1 MNRSRTRKDGHPNT
15 SPIMASTPSNRHPK
29 LAPSNTPVTT
39 PNSRFPG
46 RGKAQEPSLFLKR
59 VIGTTCSSP
68 TGFDSVDRCFC
79 YIAGGAVVVA
89 DLSGSNYTQRFYRAR
104 PTAVPVFSVA
114 PVQRGSSGPFAT
126 PKANDARNRV
136 AAAPR
141 DPIHSSPSDRG
152 DSPASKTWTSRERI
166 KAATCVS
173 LSRDGRFLAVGETG
187 YSPRVLIFTLKE
199 GSSSDQPLVSINEHA
214 FGVRAVAWSPDGKFL
229 ASLGDPNDGFLFIW
243 KIDPRTGSA
252 RLFQQN
258 RCTAQVNGMIW
269 LGSTLVSF
277 GTRHVKAWKVVDEA
291 QRPPSPPKRSLTPQE
306 AQKTLTGRNVLLGS
320 LLEASFTCA
329 MPFDEAHALLCSD
342 AGDICILDDSNGQI
356 KLFHAAETGFP
367 VTCCTIRGS
376 VALLG
381 GKDGQFVTL
390 DVKTLN
396 IEAATTSAPKLAKG
410 ESGLSGFAVMGVVQ
424 DQLVTIDSERSIEIW
439 EADQL
444 PNKSAQ
450 QSTPIRLAGQSDP
463 VLGVQPLKMSDE
475 MDLAFFTWSKS
486 GKVLLWDLNGIVNH
500 SFDIPVDDCHLGN
513 EVDPQNQLCVVRAD
527 ASGRIFASG
536 DRAGVFRIIDRST
549 GEQLLETKAHSSEIT
564 HVAFQ
569 SNASRTIIATCGRD
583 RTVQLFQRLTNG
595 SFDLLQTLEFPA
607 RVTHLILSS
616 DDRVI
621 TCSMDR
627 NIQVYELVTKQGEA
641 DSLAAIYSRSI
652 SLKASPVSM
661 VLDSDCRSI
670 FVSSLDRSICRFDIE
685 SGRQT
690 NTFKCTDENGTENA
704 VVDSLHFGPSKRD
717 EIPTLIGISNTDKS
731 VRVYDS
737 HNGAFMDR
745 EWGHTESINGVTL
758 VDGGEATR
766 KVVSVGCDGTIMI
779 WALDLRDP
787 ELRAGSRSPSPVG
800 GSSRPVLRRV
810 LSKAELAEFPRP
822 SSSGGRRSPPTRSL
836 RHRKSRQNISSS
848 SVKTPTTTQ
857 FPHTTSPSRS
867 RTDNPPSRRTSST
880 RSGECPSPES
890 PATTRLARRP
900 SLPALNANPSHP
912 TARKKS
918 SAISLRSSYG
928 AGSLQTAT
936 EQICR
941 QLRTYRSKLSSAEP
955 ISSEAMTELET
966 ELRLTTAALGE
977 RISRDSQAVRESML
991 SGLLDQYSERLVSML
1006 DERLRLRLSEAQ
1018 FNGSWGG
1025 RSGESSPTLLTPSS
1039 TFGVER
1045 VRPRTAGE
1053 GTRKASN

>member
-1 MNRSRTRKDGHPNT
+1 M
-15 SPIMASTPSNRHPK
+15 
-29 LAPSNTPVTT
+29 
-39 PNSRFPG
+39 
-46 RGKAQEPSLFLKR
+46 
-59 VIGTTCSSP
+59 
-68 TGFDSVDRCFC
+68 
-79 YIAGGAVVVA
+79 A
-89 DLSGSNYTQRFYRAR
+89 DLDGSNYTQRFYRAR

-114 PVQRGSSGPFAT
+114 PVQHGSSGPYAI

-141 DPIHSSPSDRG
+141 DPIRSSPSDRG

-166 KAATCVS
+166 KAATSVS

-187 YSPRVLIFTLKE
+187 YSPRVLIFNLKE

-214 FGVRAVAWSPDGKFL
+214 FGVRAVAWSSDGKFL

-243 KIDPRTGSA
+243 KIDPRTGCA

-258 RCTAQVNGMIW
+258 RCTAQVSGMIW
-269 LGSTLVSF
+269 LGSTLISF
-277 GTRHVKAWKVVDEA
+277 GTRHVKAWKVVDEV

-329 MPFDEAHALLCSD
+329 VPFDDARALLCSD
-342 AGDICILDDSNGQI
+342 AGDICILDDSSGQI
-356 KLFHAAETGFP
+356 KLIPAAEAGFP

-396 IEAATTSAPKLAKG
+396 TEAALTSAPKLAKG

-424 DQLVTIDSERSIEIW
+424 TQLVTIDSERSIEIW
-439 EADQL
+439 GADQL
-444 PNKSAQ
+444 PNKSTQ

-463 VLGVQPLKMSDE
+463 VLGVQPLTMFDE

-486 GKVLLWDLNGIVNH
+486 GKVLLWDLDGIVKH
-500 SFDIPVDDCHLGN
+500 SFDIPVNDCHLGN

-527 ASGRIFASG
+527 GSGRIFASG
-536 DRAGVFRIIDRST
+536 DKAGVFRVMDRST
-549 GEQLLETKAHSSEIT
+549 GQQLLETKAHSSEIT
-564 HVAFQ
+564 HVAFE

-583 RTVQLFQRLTNG
+583 RTVQLFQRLSNG

-616 DDRVI
+616 DDRVV

-704 VVDSLHFGPSKRD
+704 VVDSLHFGPSKRN
-717 EIPTLIGISNTDKS
+717 EIPTIIGISNTDKS

-737 HNGAFMDR
+737 QSGAFMDR

-758 VDGGEATR
+758 VDSREATR

-800 GSSRPVLRRV
+800 GGSSRPVLRRV
-810 LSKAELAEFPRP
+810 LSKAELAEYPRP
-822 SSSGGRRSPPTRSL
+822 SSSGGRRSPQTRSL

-857 FPHTTSPSRS
+857 FPHTSPSRS
-867 RTDNPPSRRTSST
+867 RTDENPSRRTSSS
-880 RSGECPSPES
+880 RSGACPSPES
-890 PATTRLARRP
+890 PATARLTRRP
-900 SLPALNANPSHP
+900 SLPALGANPSHP

-918 SAISLRSSYG
+918 SAVSLRSSYG
-928 AGSLQTAT
+928 VGSLQTAT
-936 EQICR
+936 EQTCR
-941 QLRTYRSKLSSAEP
+941 QLRTYRNKLSSAEP
-955 ISSEAMTELET
+955 ISSEAIAELET
-966 ELRLTTAALGE
+966 ELRHTTAALSD
-977 RISRDSQAVRESML
+977 RVTRDSQAVSESVL

-1018 FNGSWGG
+1018 FNGSWGS

-1053 GTRKASN
+1053 GTRKASD

>member
-1 MNRSRTRKDGHPNT
+1 
-15 SPIMASTPSNRHPK
+15 MASTPSNRHLK
-29 LAPSNTPVTT
+29 LASSNPQSTS
-39 PNSRFPG
+39 PNSRFPS
-46 RGKAQEPSLFLKR
+46 RGKAQEPCLFLKR
-59 VIGTTCSSP
+59 VIGTTCTSP
-68 TGFDSVDRCFC
+68 TGFDSVEQSFC

-89 DLSGSNYTQRFYRAR
+89 DIDGNKYSQRFYRAR
-104 PTAVPVFSVA
+104 PAAVPVFSVA
-114 PVQRGSSGPFAT
+114 PVQHGSSGPYAT

-141 DPIHSSPSDRG
+141 DSSYSSPSDWG
-152 DSPASKTWTSRERI
+152 DSPAAKTWTSRERI

-269 LGSTLVSF
+269 LGSTVITF
-277 GTRHVKAWKVVDEA
+277 GTRHVKAWKVVDEV
-291 QRPPSPPKRSLTPQE
+291 QRPPSPPKRTLTPQE
-306 AQKTLTGRNVLLGS
+306 AQKTLIGRNVLLGS

-329 MPFDEAHALLCSD
+329 IPFDETHALLCSD
-342 AGDICILDDSNGQI
+342 AGDVCVLDDSSGQI
-356 KLFHAAETGFP
+356 KLTRAAETGFS
-367 VTCCTIRGS
+367 VTCCTRRGS

-396 IEAATTSAPKLAKG
+396 AEAAPTSAPSLAKG

-439 EADQL
+439 EANHL
-444 PNKSAQ
+444 PCKSAQ
-450 QSTPIRLAGQSDP
+450 ASTPIRLAGQNDP
-463 VLGVQPLKMSDE
+463 VLGVQPLTASDE
-475 MDLAFFTWSKS
+475 MELAFFTWSKA
-486 GKVLLWDLNGIVNH
+486 GKVLLWDLDGIVKH
-500 SFDIPVDDCHLGN
+500 SFDIPVNECHLSN
-513 EVDPQNQLCVVRAD
+513 DMDPQNQLCVVKAD

-536 DRAGVFRIIDRST
+536 DRAGILRVTDRST
-549 GEQLLETKAHSSEIT
+549 GQQLLETKAHSSEIT
-564 HVAFQ
+564 HIAFQ
-569 SNASRTIIATCGRD
+569 SDASKAIVATCGRD
-583 RTVQLFQRLTNG
+583 RTVQIFQRLSNG

-621 TCSMDR
+621 TCSQDR
-627 NIQVYELVTKQGEA
+627 NIQVHELVSKQGDA
-641 DSLAAIYSRSI
+641 DSLAAIYCRSI

-670 FVSSLDRSICRFDIE
+670 FVSSLDRSIGRFELD
-685 SGRQT
+685 SGRQMS
-690 NTFKCTDENGTENA
+690 TFKCTDENATENA
-704 VVDSLHFGPSKRD
+704 VVDSLVFGQSRGD
-717 EIPTLIGISNTDKS
+717 EIPTVLGISNTDKS

-737 HNGAFMDR
+737 QSGVFMDR

-758 VDGGEATR
+758 VDNGEATR
-766 KVVSVGCDGTIMI
+766 KVVSAFFFG
-779 WALDLRDP
+779 
-787 ELRAGSRSPSPVG
+787 
-800 GSSRPVLRRV
+800 RP
-810 LSKAELAEFPRP
+810 AITAQIT
-822 SSSGGRRSPPTRSL
+822 SSS
-836 RHRKSRQNISSS
+836 KISTKHILILS
-848 SVKTPTTTQ
+848 Q
-857 FPHTTSPSRS
+857 D
-867 RTDNPPSRRTSST
+867 TDQ
-880 RSGECPSPES
+880 SGEPPSPES
-890 PATTRLARRP
+890 PATSRLTRRP
-900 SLPALNANPSHP
+900 SLPALGATPSHP

-936 EQICR
+936 EQTCR

-955 ISSEAMTELET
+955 ISFEMMSELEN
-966 ELRLTTAALGE
+966 ELRLTATALGD
-977 RISRDSQAVRESML
+977 RVSRDKQSVSESVL

-1018 FNGSWGG
+1018 FNGGWGG
-1025 RSGESSPTLLTPSS
+1025 RSGENSPTLLTPSS
-1039 TFGVER
+1039 TFDIER

-1053 GTRKASN
+1053 GARKASG

>member
-1 MNRSRTRKDGHPNT
+1 
-15 SPIMASTPSNRHPK
+15 MASTPSNRHLK
-29 LAPSNTPVTT
+29 LAPSNTPVTS

-89 DLSGSNYTQRFYRAR
+89 DLDGGSYAQRFYRAR

-114 PVQRGSSGPFAT
+114 PVQRGSSGPYAT

-152 DSPASKTWTSRERI
+152 DSASKTWTSRERI

-187 YSPRVLIFTLKE
+187 YSPRVLIFTLKD

-214 FGVRAVAWSPDGKFL
+214 FGVRAVAWSPDGRFL

-269 LGSTLVSF
+269 LGSTLISF
-277 GTRHVKAWKVVDEA
+277 GTRHVKAWKVVDEV
-291 QRPPSPPKRSLTPQE
+291 QRPPSPPKRTLTPQE
-306 AQKTLTGRNVLLGS
+306 AQKTLIGRNVLLGS

-329 MPFDEAHALLCSD
+329 IPCDEAHALLCSD
-342 AGDICILDDSNGQI
+342 AGDICILDDSTGQI
-356 KLFHAAETGFP
+356 KLTPAAETGFP
-367 VTCCTIRGS
+367 VACCTIRGS
-376 VALLG
+376 IALLG
-381 GKDGQFVTL
+381 GRDGQFVTL
-390 DVKTLN
+390 DVNTLST
-396 IEAATTSAPKLAKG
+396 EAATTSAPKLAKG
-410 ESGLSGFAVMGVVQ
+410 ESGLSGFSVMGVIQ

-450 QSTPIRLAGQSDP
+450 QSMPIRLAGQSDP
-463 VLGVQPLKMSDE
+463 VLGVQPLTMSDE
-475 MDLAFFTWSKS
+475 TDLAFFTWSKS
-486 GKVLLWDLNGIVNH
+486 GKVLLWDLDGIVKH

-513 EVDPQNQLCVVRAD
+513 ETDPQNQLCVVRAD
-527 ASGRIFASG
+527 CDGRIFASG
-536 DRAGVFRIIDRST
+536 D
-549 GEQLLETKAHSSEIT
+549 KA
-564 HVAFQ
+564 
-569 SNASRTIIATCGRD
+569 
-583 RTVQLFQRLTNG
+583 
-595 SFDLLQTLEFPA
+595 
-607 RVTHLILSS
+607 
-616 DDRVI
+616 
-621 TCSMDR
+621 
-627 NIQVYELVTKQGEA
+627 VYELVTKQGEA

-717 EIPTLIGISNTDKS
+717 EIPTIIGISNTDKS

-737 HNGAFMDR
+737 QSGTFMDR

-758 VDGGEATR
+758 VDSGEATR

-787 ELRAGSRSPSPVG
+787 ERRAG
-800 GSSRPVLRRV
+800 
-810 LSKAELAEFPRP
+810 
-822 SSSGGRRSPPTRSL
+822 T
-836 RHRKSRQNISSS
+836 
-848 SVKTPTTTQ
+848 
-857 FPHTTSPSRS
+857 
-867 RTDNPPSRRTSST
+867 
-880 RSGECPSPES
+880 
-890 PATTRLARRP
+890 
-900 SLPALNANPSHP
+900 
-912 TARKKS
+912 RKKS

-928 AGSLQTAT
+928 VGSLQTAT
-936 EQICR
+936 EQTCR

-955 ISSEAMTELET
+955 ISSGAMAELEN

-977 RISRDSQAVRESML
+977 RISRDSQAVSESML

-1053 GTRKASN
+1053 GARKPSN

>member
-1 MNRSRTRKDGHPNT
+1 
-15 SPIMASTPSNRHPK
+15 MASTPSNRHLK
-29 LAPSNTPVTT
+29 LAPSNTPATS

-89 DLSGSNYTQRFYRAR
+89 GLDGSQLFYRAR

-114 PVQRGSSGPFAT
+114 PVQHGSSGLYAT

-136 AAAPR
+136 AVAPR

-214 FGVRAVAWSPDGKFL
+214 FGVRAVAWSPDGRFL

-277 GTRHVKAWKVVDEA
+277 GTRHVKAWKVVDEV

-320 LLEASFTCA
+320 LLEASFRCA
-329 MPFDEAHALLCSD
+329 TPVDEAHALLCSD
-342 AGDICILDDSNGQI
+342 AGDICILDDSTGQI
-356 KLFHAAETGFP
+356 KLTPAAETGFP

-381 GKDGQFVTL
+381 SKDGQFVTL
-390 DVKTLN
+390 DVSTLN
-396 IEAATTSAPKLAKG
+396 IEAATISAPKLAKG

-463 VLGVQPLKMSDE
+463 VLGVQPLTMSDE
-475 MDLAFFTWSKS
+475 TDLAFFTWSKS
-486 GKVLLWDLNGIVNH
+486 GKVLLWDLDGIVKH

-513 EVDPQNQLCVVRAD
+513 ETDPQNQLCVVRAD
-527 ASGRIFASG
+527 SGRIFASG

-549 GEQLLETKAHSSEIT
+549 GQQLLETKAHSSEIT
-564 HVAFQ
+564 HVAYQ

-583 RTVQLFQRLTNG
+583 RTVQLFQRLSDG

-616 DDRVI
+616 DDRLI

-685 SGRQT
+685 TGRQT

-717 EIPTLIGISNTDKS
+717 EIPTIIGISNTDKS

-737 HNGAFMDR
+737 QSGAFMDR

-758 VDGGEATR
+758 VDSGEATR

-787 ELRAGSRSPSPVG
+787 ELRAGISTTFF
-800 GSSRPVLRRV
+800 LRGT
-810 LSKAELAEFPRP
+810 AIAANEEP
-822 SSSGGRRSPPTRSL
+822 SSSQVSTKHIFILSQNTNHHTIRGMPFS
-836 RHRKSRQNISSS
+836 RKSGNSSPNSKTVSSS
-848 SVKTPTTTQ
+848 S
-857 FPHTTSPSRS
+857 
-867 RTDNPPSRRTSST
+867 RRQ
-880 RSGECPSPES
+880 PV
-890 PATTRLARRP
+890 
-900 SLPALNANPSHP
+900 PSHSTEEVQRDQP
-912 TARKKS
+912 AVV
-918 SAISLRSSYG
+918 LRG
-928 AGSLQTAT
+928 RIAADGNRAD
-936 EQICR
+936 CR
-941 QLRTYRSKLSSAEP
+941 QLRTYRSKLSSADT
-955 ISSEAMTELET
+955 ISSEAMAELEN
-966 ELRLTTAALGE
+966 ELRLTTAALCE
-977 RISRDSQAVRESML
+977 RISRDSQAVSESML
-991 SGLLDQYSERLVSML
+991 SGLLNQYSERLVSML

-1018 FNGSWGG
+1018 FNGG

-1053 GTRKASN
+1053 GTRKPSN

>member
-1 MNRSRTRKDGHPNT
+1 
-15 SPIMASTPSNRHPK
+15 MASTPSNRHLK
-29 LAPSNTPVTT
+29 LTPSNPQVTS
-39 PNSRFPG
+39 PNSRFPS
-46 RGKAQEPSLFLKR
+46 RGKAQDPYLFLKR

-89 DLSGSNYTQRFYRAR
+89 DVDGGKCSQRFYRAR
-104 PTAVPVFSVA
+104 PTAVPVYSVA
-114 PVQRGSSGPFAT
+114 PVQHGSSGPYAT

-141 DPIHSSPSDRG
+141 DSLNSSLSDRG
-152 DSPASKTWTSRERI
+152 DSPSSKTWTSRERI

-214 FGVRAVAWSPDGKFL
+214 FGVRAVAWSRDGRFL

-269 LGSTLVSF
+269 LANTLITF
-277 GTRHVKAWKVVDEA
+277 GTRHVKAWKVVDEV

-320 LLEASFTCA
+320 LLETSFTCA
-329 MPFDEAHALLCSD
+329 VGFDESHALLCSET
-342 AGDICILDDSNGQI
+342 GDICVLDDNGGQT
-356 KLFHAAETGFP
+356 KLTRAAETGFP
-367 VTCCTIRGS
+367 IACCTQRGS

-390 DVKTLN
+390 DVKSFDL
-396 IEAATTSAPKLAKG
+396 EAVPSSAPKLAKG
-410 ESGLSGFAVMGVVQ
+410 DSGLSGLAVMGVVQ

-439 EADQL
+439 EANHL
-444 PNKSAQ
+444 PCKPAQ
-450 QSTPIRLAGQSDP
+450 QSTSIRLAGQNDP
-463 VLGVQPLKMSDE
+463 VLGVQPLTTSDE
-475 MDLAFFTWSKS
+475 TDVAFFTWSKS
-486 GKVLLWDLNGIVNH
+486 GRVLLWDLDGIVRH
-500 SFDIPVDDCHLGN
+500 SFDFPVEDCHLGSDI
-513 EVDPQNQLCVVRAD
+513 DPPNQLCVVRAD
-527 ASGRIFASG
+527 ASGRIFAAG
-536 DRAGVFRIIDRST
+536 DKAGVFRVVDRST
-549 GEQLLETKAHSSEIT
+549 GQQLLETKAHSSEIT
-564 HVAFQ
+564 HIAFQ
-569 SNASRTIIATCGRD
+569 CDGSKTIIATCGRD
-583 RTVQLFQRLTNG
+583 RTVQIFHRLYNG

-627 NIQVYELVTKQGEA
+627 NIQVHELVTKQGEA
-641 DSLAAIYSRSI
+641 DSLAAIYSRSL

-670 FVSSLDRSICRFDIE
+670 FVSSLDRSICRFEIE
-685 SGRQT
+685 SGRQIS
-690 NTFKCTDENGTENA
+690 TFKCTDENGTENA
-704 VVDSLHFGPSKRD
+704 VVESLVFGPSRRD
-717 EIPTLIGISNTDKS
+717 GITTVLGVSNTDKS
-731 VRVYDS
+731 VRIYDS
-737 HNGAFMDR
+737 RSGAFMDR

-758 VDGGEATR
+758 VDNGEATR

-787 ELRAGSRSPSPVG
+787 EIRAGSRSPSPTS

-810 LSKAELAEFPRP
+810 LSKAELAEYPRP
-822 SSSGGRRSPPTRSL
+822 SSSGRRSPPTRGL

-848 SVKTPTTTQ
+848 SVKTPTNSQ
-857 FPHTTSPSRS
+857 FPNTSPSRS
-867 RTDNPPSRRTSST
+867 RTEDTRSHRTSSS
-880 RSGECPSPES
+880 RSGDFPSPSS
-890 PATTRLARRP
+890 PATSRLTRRP
-900 SLPALNANPSHP
+900 SLPALGATPSHP

-928 AGSLQTAT
+928 IGSLQTAT
-936 EQICR
+936 EQTCR
-941 QLRTYRSKLSSAEP
+941 QLRTLRNKLSSAEP
-955 ISSEAMTELET
+955 MSSEMIAELET
-966 ELRLTTAALGE
+966 ELRLTTAALSE
-977 RISRDSQAVRESML
+977 RMSRDSQAVSESML

-1018 FNGSWGG
+1018 FNGGWGG

-1039 TFGVER
+1039 TFGIER

-1053 GTRKASN
+1053 DTRKTSG

>member
-1 MNRSRTRKDGHPNT
+1 MSPGRTSKVRQPNT
-15 SPIMASTPSNRHPK
+15 PPVIMASTPSNRHLK
-29 LAPSNTPVTT
+29 LAPSSTPVTS
-39 PNSRFPG
+39 PSSRLSG
-46 RGKAQEPSLFLKR
+46 RGKTQEPSLFLKR

-89 DLSGSNYTQRFYRAR
+89 DLDGSNYTQRFYRAR

-114 PVQRGSSGPFAT
+114 PVQHGSSGPYAT

-141 DPIHSSPSDRG
+141 DSNHSSPSDRG
-152 DSPASKTWTSRERI
+152 DSPAAKTWTSRERI

-214 FGVRAVAWSPDGKFL
+214 FGVRAVAWSPDGRFL

-258 RCTAQVNGMIW
+258 RCTAQVNGMVW
-269 LGSTLVSF
+269 LGNTLISF
-277 GTRHVKAWKVVDEA
+277 GTRHVKAWKVVDEG
-291 QRPPSPPKRSLTPQE
+291 QRPPSPPKRNLTPQE
-306 AQKTLTGRNVLLGS
+306 AQKTLTGRSVLLGS
-320 LLEASFTCA
+320 LLEATFTCA
-329 MPFDEAHALLCSD
+329 VPFDETHAIVCSD
-342 AGDICILDDSNGQI
+342 AGDICILDDSSGQI
-356 KLFHAAETGFP
+356 KLTRAAETGFP
-367 VTCCTIRGS
+367 ATCCTIRGS

-390 DVKTLN
+390 DVNTLDT
-396 IEAATTSAPKLAKG
+396 EATSTSEPKLAKG
-410 ESGLSGFAVMGVVQ
+410 ESGLCGFAVMGVVQ
-424 DQLVTIDSERSIEIW
+424 DQLVTIDSARSIEIW

-444 PNKSAQ
+444 PSKSAQ
-450 QSTPIRLAGQSDP
+450 ESTTIRLAGQSDP
-463 VLGVQPLKMSDE
+463 VLGIQPLTASDD
-475 MDLAFFTWSKS
+475 MDFAFFTWSKS
-486 GKVLLWDLNGIVNH
+486 GKVLIWDLDGIVKD
-500 SFDIPVDDCHLGN
+500 SFDIPVGDCHLGN
-513 EVDPQNQLCVVRAD
+513 EADPQNQLCVVRAD
-527 ASGRIFASG
+527 ARGHIFASG
-536 DRAGVFRIIDRST
+536 DRAGVFRIIERST
-549 GEQLLETKAHSSEIT
+549 GQQLLETKAHSSEIT
-564 HVAFQ
+564 HVSFQ

-583 RTVQLFQRLTNG
+583 RTVQLFHRLPDG

-627 NIQVYELVTKQGEA
+627 NIQVYELVTKKGDA

-685 SGRQT
+685 SGRQI
-690 NTFKCTDENGTENA
+690 NMFKCTDENGTENA
-704 VVDSLHFGPSKRD
+704 VVDSLNFGPPKRD
-717 EIPTLIGISNTDKS
+717 ETPTLIGISNTDKS

-737 HNGAFMDR
+737 QSGSFMDR

-758 VDGGEATR
+758 VDSREATR

-779 WALDLRDP
+779 WTLDLRDP
-787 ELRAGSRSPSPVG
+787 EVRAMSRSPSPAN

-822 SSSGGRRSPPTRSL
+822 SSSGGRRSPPTRTL
-836 RHRKSRQNISSS
+836 RQRKSRQNISSS
-848 SVKTPTTTQ
+848 SIKTPTTSQ
-857 FPHTTSPSRS
+857 YSNISPSRS
-867 RTDNPPSRRTSST
+867 RTSEYPTRRPSSSK
-880 RSGECPSPES
+880 SGGPPSPES
-890 PATTRLARRP
+890 PATSRLNRRP
-900 SLPALNANPSHP
+900 SLPALGDMPNQP

-928 AGSLQTAT
+928 AGPLQTAT
-936 EQICR
+936 EQTCR
-941 QLRTYRSKLSSAEP
+941 QLRTYRSKLSSAEL
-955 ISSEAMTELET
+955 ISSETMAELEN

-977 RISRDSQAVRESML
+977 RMSSDSQAASASVL

-1053 GTRKASN
+1053 GTRKSSG

>member
-1 MNRSRTRKDGHPNT
+1 MPTRKDGHLNT
-15 SPIMASTPSNRHPK
+15 SPVIMASTPSNRHLK
-29 LAPSNTPVTT
+29 LAPSNTPVTS

-89 DLSGSNYTQRFYRAR
+89 DLDGGSYAQRFYRAR

-114 PVQRGSSGPFAT
+114 PVQRGSSGPYAT

-152 DSPASKTWTSRERI
+152 DSASKTWTSRERI

-187 YSPRVLIFTLKE
+187 YSPRVLIFTLKD

-214 FGVRAVAWSPDGKFL
+214 FGVRAVAWSPDGRFL

-269 LGSTLVSF
+269 LGSTLISF
-277 GTRHVKAWKVVDEA
+277 GTRHVKAWKVVDEV
-291 QRPPSPPKRSLTPQE
+291 QRPPSPPKRTLTPQE
-306 AQKTLTGRNVLLGS
+306 AQKTLIGRNVLLGS

-329 MPFDEAHALLCSD
+329 IPCDEAHALLCSD
-342 AGDICILDDSNGQI
+342 AGDICILDDSTGQI
-356 KLFHAAETGFP
+356 KLTPAAETGFP
-367 VTCCTIRGS
+367 VACCTIRGS
-376 VALLG
+376 IALLG
-381 GKDGQFVTL
+381 GRDGQFVTL
-390 DVKTLN
+390 DVNTLST
-396 IEAATTSAPKLAKG
+396 EAATTSAPKLAKG
-410 ESGLSGFAVMGVVQ
+410 ESGLSGFSVMGVIQ

-450 QSTPIRLAGQSDP
+450 QSMPIRLAGQSDP
-463 VLGVQPLKMSDE
+463 VLGVQPLTMSDE
-475 MDLAFFTWSKS
+475 TDLAFFTWSKS
-486 GKVLLWDLNGIVNH
+486 GKVLLWDLDGIVKH

-513 EVDPQNQLCVVRAD
+513 ETDPQNQLCV
-527 ASGRIFASG
+527 
-536 DRAGVFRIIDRST
+536 
-549 GEQLLETKAHSSEIT
+549 
-564 HVAFQ
+564 
-569 SNASRTIIATCGRD
+569 
-583 RTVQLFQRLTNG
+583 LFQRLPGG

-717 EIPTLIGISNTDKS
+717 EIPTIIGISNTDKS

-737 HNGAFMDR
+737 QSGTFMDR

-758 VDGGEATR
+758 VDSGEATR

-787 ELRAGSRSPSPVG
+787 ERRAG
-800 GSSRPVLRRV
+800 
-810 LSKAELAEFPRP
+810 
-822 SSSGGRRSPPTRSL
+822 T
-836 RHRKSRQNISSS
+836 
-848 SVKTPTTTQ
+848 
-857 FPHTTSPSRS
+857 
-867 RTDNPPSRRTSST
+867 
-880 RSGECPSPES
+880 
-890 PATTRLARRP
+890 
-900 SLPALNANPSHP
+900 
-912 TARKKS
+912 RKKS

-928 AGSLQTAT
+928 VGSLQTAT
-936 EQICR
+936 EQTCR

-955 ISSEAMTELET
+955 ISSGAMAELEN

-977 RISRDSQAVRESML
+977 RISRDSQAVSESML

-1053 GTRKASN
+1053 GARKPSN

>member
-1 MNRSRTRKDGHPNT
+1 
-15 SPIMASTPSNRHPK
+15 MASTPSNRHLK
-29 LAPSNTPVTT
+29 LASSNPQSTS
-39 PNSRFPG
+39 PNSRFPS
-46 RGKAQEPSLFLKR
+46 RGKAQEPCLFLKR
-59 VIGTTCSSP
+59 VIGTTCTSP
-68 TGFDSVDRCFC
+68 TGFDSVEQSFC

-89 DLSGSNYTQRFYRAR
+89 DIDGNKYSQRFYRAR
-104 PTAVPVFSVA
+104 PAAVPVFSVA
-114 PVQRGSSGPFAT
+114 PVQHGSSGPYAT

-141 DPIHSSPSDRG
+141 DSSYSSPSDWG

-269 LGSTLVSF
+269 LGSTVITF
-277 GTRHVKAWKVVDEA
+277 GTRHVKAWKVVDEV
-291 QRPPSPPKRSLTPQE
+291 QRPPSPPKRTLTPQE
-306 AQKTLTGRNVLLGS
+306 SQKTLIGRNVLLGS

-329 MPFDEAHALLCSD
+329 IPFDETHALLCSD
-342 AGDICILDDSNGQI
+342 AGDVCVLDDSSGQI
-356 KLFHAAETGFP
+356 KLTRAAETGFS
-367 VTCCTIRGS
+367 VTCCTRRGS

-396 IEAATTSAPKLAKG
+396 AEAAPTFAPSLAKG

-439 EADQL
+439 EANYL
-444 PNKSAQ
+444 PCKSAQ
-450 QSTPIRLAGQSDP
+450 ASTPIRLAGQNDP
-463 VLGVQPLKMSDE
+463 VLGVQPLTASGE
-475 MDLAFFTWSKS
+475 MELAFFTWSKA
-486 GKVLLWDLNGIVNH
+486 GKVLLWDLDGIVKH
-500 SFDIPVDDCHLGN
+500 SFDIPVNECHLGN
-513 EVDPQNQLCVVRAD
+513 DMDPQNQLCVVKAD

-536 DRAGVFRIIDRST
+536 DRAGVLRVTDRST
-549 GEQLLETKAHSSEIT
+549 GQQLLETKAHSSEIT
-564 HVAFQ
+564 HIAFQ
-569 SNASRTIIATCGRD
+569 SDASKAIVATCGRD
-583 RTVQLFQRLTNG
+583 RTVQIFQRLSNG

-621 TCSMDR
+621 TCSQDR
-627 NIQVYELVTKQGEA
+627 NIQVHELVSKQGDS
-641 DSLAAIYSRSI
+641 DSLAAIYCRSI

-670 FVSSLDRSICRFDIE
+670 FVSSLDRSIGRFELD
-685 SGRQT
+685 SGRQMS
-690 NTFKCTDENGTENA
+690 TFKCTDENATENA
-704 VVDSLHFGPSKRD
+704 VVDSLVFGQSRGD
-717 EIPTLIGISNTDKS
+717 EIPTVLGISNTDKS

-737 HNGAFMDR
+737 QSGVFMDR

-758 VDGGEATR
+758 VDNGEATR

-787 ELRAGSRSPSPVG
+787 DLRARSRSPSPTG

-822 SSSGGRRSPPTRSL
+822 SSSGGRRSPPRSL

-848 SVKTPTTTQ
+848 SVKTPTSTQ
-857 FPHTTSPSRS
+857 FTHTSPSRS
-867 RTDNPPSRRTSST
+867 RTEDKPARRTSSS
-880 RSGECPSPES
+880 RSGEPPSPES
-890 PATTRLARRP
+890 PATSRLTRRP
-900 SLPALNANPSHP
+900 SLPALGATPSHP

-936 EQICR
+936 EQTCR

-955 ISSEAMTELET
+955 ISFEMMSELEN
-966 ELRLTTAALGE
+966 ELRLTATALGD
-977 RISRDSQAVRESML
+977 RVSRDKQSVSESVL

-1025 RSGESSPTLLTPSS
+1025 MSGENSPTLLTPSS
-1039 TFGVER
+1039 TFDIER

-1053 GTRKASN
+1053 GARKASG